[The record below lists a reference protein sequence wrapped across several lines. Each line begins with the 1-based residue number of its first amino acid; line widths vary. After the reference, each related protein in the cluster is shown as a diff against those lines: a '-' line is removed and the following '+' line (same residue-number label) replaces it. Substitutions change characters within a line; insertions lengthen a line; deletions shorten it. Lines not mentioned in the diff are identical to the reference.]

1 MVVYIKLLNIS
12 TQSDKSAAT
21 SHWHHWL
28 VTVCGLISA
37 AGTVARHEAVKAV
50 TLRILTLLLS
60 IVAIVTIMAIVT
72 ILAIHPPRP
81 HCASNQ
87 MTADTGVVAT
97 QFVETQLNVA
107 PSHSETPLLNRAAL
121 L

>member
-12 TQSDKSAAT
+12 TKSDKSAVT

-37 AGTVARHEAVKAV
+37 AGTVARHEDVKAV
-50 TLRILTLLLS
+50 TLRILTLLWSILAIVT
-60 IVAIVTIMAIVT
+60 IVAIVT
-72 ILAIHPPRP
+72 IHPPRP

-107 PSHSETPLLNRAAL
+107 PSHSETPVLNRAAL

>member
-1 MVVYIKLLNIS
+1 M
-12 TQSDKSAAT
+12 A
-21 SHWHHWL
+21 
-28 VTVCGLISA
+28 
-37 AGTVARHEAVKAV
+37 ARHEAVKAV

-60 IVAIVTIMAIVT
+60 IVAIVTILAIV
-72 ILAIHPPRP
+72 AIHPALP

-107 PSHSETPLLNRAAL
+107 PSHCRDARIK
-121 L
+121 

>member
-1 MVVYIKLLNIS
+1 M
-12 TQSDKSAAT
+12 A
-21 SHWHHWL
+21 
-28 VTVCGLISA
+28 
-37 AGTVARHEAVKAV
+37 ARHEAVKAV

-60 IVAIVTIMAIVT
+60 IVAIVAIYP
-72 ILAIHPPRP
+72 ARP

-107 PSHSETPLLNRAAL
+107 PSHCRDPRIK
-121 L
+121 

>member
-1 MVVYIKLLNIS
+1 M
-12 TQSDKSAAT
+12 A
-21 SHWHHWL
+21 
-28 VTVCGLISA
+28 
-37 AGTVARHEAVKAV
+37 ARHEAVKAV

-60 IVAIVTIMAIVT
+60 IAAIV
-72 ILAIHPPRP
+72 AIHPARP

-107 PSHSETPLLNRAAL
+107 PSHCRDQRRKD
-121 L
+121 

>member
-1 MVVYIKLLNIS
+1 M
-12 TQSDKSAAT
+12 A
-21 SHWHHWL
+21 
-28 VTVCGLISA
+28 
-37 AGTVARHEAVKAV
+37 ARHEAVKVV

-60 IVAIVTIMAIVT
+60 IVAIVTI
-72 ILAIHPPRP
+72 LAIHPARP

-107 PSHSETPLLNRAAL
+107 PSHCRDARIK
-121 L
+121 